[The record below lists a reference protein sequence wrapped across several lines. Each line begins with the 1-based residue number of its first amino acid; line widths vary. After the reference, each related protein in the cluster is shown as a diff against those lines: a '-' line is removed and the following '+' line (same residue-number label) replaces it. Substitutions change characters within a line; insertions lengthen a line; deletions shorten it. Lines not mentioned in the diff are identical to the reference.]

1 LELLRGWLGGV
12 LEGKSFLRGYEED
25 TWNERFD
32 EDMVTLATSQRG
44 LSRATA
50 SGMVKLY
57 DLVYGHRS
65 KVMILRRS
73 ITRIKTD
80 KLRKSSEQRL
90 LTPKPIRDITLM
102 TVWTSLRRFSPQCW
116 LPCSLES

>member
-1 LELLRGWLGGV
+1 LKLLRSWLGGI
-12 LEGKSFLRGYEED
+12 LEGNSFLRGYEED

-32 EDMVTLATSQRG
+32 EDMITLATRQRG

-65 KVMILRRS
+65 KVMILHS
-73 ITRIKTD
+73 MTRIKTD
-80 KLRKSSEQRL
+80 KLGKSSEQRL

-102 TVWTSLRRFSPQCW
+102 TVWTSSRRFSPQYW
-116 LPCSLES
+116 LPYSLES